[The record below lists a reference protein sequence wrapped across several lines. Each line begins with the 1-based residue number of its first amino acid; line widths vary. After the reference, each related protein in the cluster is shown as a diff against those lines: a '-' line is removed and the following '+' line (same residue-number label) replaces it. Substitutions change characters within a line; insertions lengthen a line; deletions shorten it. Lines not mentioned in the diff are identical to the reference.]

1 MCIRDSRSTNPP
13 SNPELLTV
21 LETSFRDSGYDIK
34 HLIRVICN
42 SYAYQLTSV
51 PTGNNSSDHK
61 SFARFYPRR
70 MSAEILLDAISQS
83 LEVPTVFPGGPG
95 KFPEGT
101 RAIDLPDENVEIA
114 LLDVFGR
121 PGRFKACECERIDA
135 PTLAQGLEL
144 VNSQQIQDKL
154 SSEDGLVNRLAGSS
168 EAHPENIEK
177 IFLTLLGRSPVQ
189 AELEVSMEYLKMTD
203 DRAEAYRNLVWSLL
217 ATNEFMFIR

>member
-1 MCIRDSRSTNPP
+1 MFNIF
-13 SNPELLTV
+13 V
-21 LETSFRDSGYDIK
+21 K
-34 HLIRVICN
+34 W
-42 SYAYQLTSV
+42 
-51 PTGNNSSDHK
+51 
-61 SFARFYPRR
+61 
-70 MSAEILLDAISQS
+70 
-83 LEVPTVFPGGPG
+83 
-95 KFPEGT
+95 
-101 RAIDLPDENVEIA
+101 IA
-114 LLDVFGR
+114 FLDVFGR